1 MGPSELIISGILT
14 TALVAPASL
23 LIESAHAP
31 GFSKYVMRDDCK
43 VGQIVTT
50 CIVNSET
57 GEQLGI

>member
-1 MGPSELIISGILT
+1 MGPSELIISGLLT

-23 LIESAHAP
+23 LIESAHP
-31 GFSKYVMRDDCK
+31 GFAKYVMRNDCK
-43 VGQIVTT
+43 VGQMVTS